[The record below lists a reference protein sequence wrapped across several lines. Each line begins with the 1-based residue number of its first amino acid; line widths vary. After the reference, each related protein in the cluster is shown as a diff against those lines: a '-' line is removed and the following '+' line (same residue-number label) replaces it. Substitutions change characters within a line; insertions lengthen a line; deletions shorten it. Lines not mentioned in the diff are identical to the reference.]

1 MQGHR
6 SSHQFELLL
15 KETIRSLEEN
25 GIKFMLKAEQKTAIR
40 HLFEKK
46 DLLAVL
52 PTGYGKSLIFQLLV
66 LLAKRAGNYASLL
79 VITPLVS
86 IINDQVMEVEAMNL
100 TACNLAQKLGNL
112 EDIEGGNFNVVYASA
127 ESATDWRFLQSLKKN
142 TTFSSSLV
150 ACVVDELH
158 TVETWTG
165 LR

>member
-1 MQGHR
+1 MADDSIDR
-6 SSHQFELLL
+6 VELLL
-15 KETIRSLEEN
+15 GETLRSLKEN
-25 GIKFMLKAEQKTAIR
+25 GIKFVIKAEQKRAIR
-40 HLFEKK
+40 QLFEKK

-66 LLAKRAGNYASLL
+66 LLAKSAVNSASLL

-86 IINDQVMEVEAMNL
+86 IINDQIMEVEAMNL
-100 TACNLAQKLGNL
+100 TACNLAQKLDSL
-112 EDIEGGNFNVVYASA
+112 QDIEGGKFDVVYASA
-127 ESATDWRFLQSLKKN
+127 ESATDKRFLQSLKKN

-150 ACVVDELH
+150 ACVVDESH

>member
-1 MQGHR
+1 MADR
-6 SSHQFELLL
+6 FELLL
-15 KETIRSLEEN
+15 KETMRSLEEN

-40 HLFEKK
+40 HLFDKK

-52 PTGYGKSLIFQLLV
+52 PTDYGKSLIFQLLV
-66 LLAKRAGNYASLL
+66 LLAKRADASFL
-79 VITPLVS
+79 VITPLFS

-112 EDIEGGNFNVVYASA
+112 EDIEGGNFNVIYASA
-127 ESATDWRFLQSLKKN
+127 ESATDKRFLQSLKKD

-150 ACVVDELH
+150 ACVVDESH
-158 TVETWTG
+158 TVETWTS

>member
-1 MQGHR
+1 MADR
-6 SSHQFELLL
+6 FELLL
-15 KETIRSLEEN
+15 KETMRSLEEN
-25 GIKFMLKAEQKTAIR
+25 GIKFMLKVEQKTAIR

-86 IINDQVMEVEAMNL
+86 IINDQLMEVETMNL

-112 EDIEGGNFNVVYASA
+112 EDIEGGNFNVVYGSKSVRWKVVSI
-127 ESATDWRFLQSLKKN
+127 EVRIDRNQKSVRSKTRV
-142 TTFSSSLV
+142 SSI
-150 ACVVDELH
+150 E
-158 TVETWTG
+158 E
-165 LR
+165 

>member
-1 MQGHR
+1 MADR
-6 SSHQFELLL
+6 FELLL

-40 HLFEKK
+40 HLFEIK

-79 VITPLVS
+79 VISPLVS

-112 EDIEGGNFNVVYASA
+112 EDIEGGNFNVYASA
-127 ESATDWRFLQSLKKN
+127 ESATDRRFLQSLKKN

-150 ACVVDELH
+150 ACVVDECIQLKH
-158 TVETWTG
+158 
-165 LR
+165 